1 MKAMKQSNHE
11 LSHLDIS
18 GTDHFMCKFGLSNDL
33 SRRIYEQFVAYT
45 KNFKGSSFKMLLFIP
60 INDKLKYKAE
70 KNLADFFRER
80 NKMINLKGYNELVM
94 LTKEDIMSVE
104 AKYMELSEMYGVA
117 GDMKAVMGENNVLT
131 NQLQEWN
138 NRETHWNSERQTLT
152 TQLRPIRPN
161 NYDTRD

>member
-1 MKAMKQSNHE
+1 
-11 LSHLDIS
+11 
-18 GTDHFMCKFGLSNDL
+18 
-33 SRRIYEQFVAYT
+33 
-45 KNFKGSSFKMLLFIP
+45 
-60 INDKLKYKAE
+60 
-70 KNLADFFRER
+70 
-80 NKMINLKGYNELVM
+80 MINLKGYNELVM

-152 TQLRPIRPN
+152 TQLQLSNKRETNQTKQLRHQRLKKKDRLSQRERVNKILEEMSEEKKGEFTKLFGTLTLKPSPFTPP
-161 NYDTRD
+161 DSE